1 MKPVPKIIL
10 ASRSPRRSDLLRQ
23 MGFQFEVRSKEIS
36 ESSVTAAN
44 PVDRVIQ
51 LSRKKAE
58 AVLDE
63 AEAGLIVGADTI
75 VCIDKKIFGKP
86 HSSEE
91 AKSMLQSLSGKTHEV
106 FTGFT
111 ILEIGG
117 GSVSDYEK
125 TKVTFRKLEDWE
137 VEDYVNSGE
146 PLDKAGAYG
155 IQDRSGLF
163 VDRIEGCFYNVVGF
177 PLTRF
182 YESLKKLFDRE
193 TIQKLFDHTRG

>member
-1 MKPVPKIIL
+1 MKIVPKIIL
-10 ASRSPRRSDLLRQ
+10 ASRSPRRSALLRQ
-23 MGFQFEVRSKEIS
+23 MGFQFEIRSKEIS
-36 ESSVTAAN
+36 ESSVMVTD
-44 PVDRVIQ
+44 PIDRVIQ

-58 AVLDE
+58 AVLVEVED
-63 AEAGLIVGADTI
+63 GLIVGADTI

-86 HSSEE
+86 KSPKE

-111 ILEIGG
+111 ILETGG
-117 GSVSDYEK
+117 RSVSDYEM
-125 TKVTFRKLEDWE
+125 TRVTFRKLDGWE
-137 VEDYVNSGE
+137 IDDYVNSGE

-155 IQDRSGLF
+155 IQDSSGLF

-182 YESLKKLFDRE
+182 YEALKKLFDRE
-193 TIQKLFDHTRG
+193 IIQELFDHNRG